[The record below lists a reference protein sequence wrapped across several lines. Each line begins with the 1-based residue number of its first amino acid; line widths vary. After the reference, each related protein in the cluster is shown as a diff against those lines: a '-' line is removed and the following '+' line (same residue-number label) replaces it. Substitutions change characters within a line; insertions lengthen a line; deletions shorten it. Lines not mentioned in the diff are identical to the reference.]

1 MRILIICSVLALA
14 SCVSTQKHLQ
24 LQENVKRLQNDSSL
38 LEKRIQQLQYQVGY
52 LETKNAST
60 EQILTQRLQEKEDS
74 LNQKQQQLHDR
85 EVRLNDMKVRKAQEQ
100 EAFAKLSAEITK
112 PFASFAASDVV
123 CKNTCT
129 QTAVEVSD
137 RLLFAPASSKA
148 DAAKA
153 AAIFQRIAE
162 ILAKQPDLKVMVINH
177 TDSVYTGKEKWD
189 DNWSLGAAKA
199 NALIRLMIR
208 DYKISPQRII
218 PGTQAEFV
226 PLVKSNSGLGRAR
239 TTFLFYSELLPCIHV
254 E

>member
-1 MRILIICSVLALA
+1 MRILTLCTIVSLA
-14 SCVSTQKHLQ
+14 SCVSTQKHKQ
-24 LQENVKRLQNDSSL
+24 LQDNVKRLQNDSTL

-60 EQILTQRLQEKEDS
+60 EQTLTQRLQEKEDS
-74 LNQKQQQLHDR
+74 LNQKQQQLTER
-85 EVRLNDMKVRKAQEQ
+85 EIRINDMKARKAQEQ
-100 EAFAKLSAEITK
+100 EAFSKLSSEISK
-112 PFASFAASDVV
+112 PFSAYPKTEVV
-123 CKNTCT
+123 CQTNCT

-137 RLLFAPASSKA
+137 KLLFVSLTSKA

-153 AAIFQRIAE
+153 SVILKQVAE
-162 ILAKQPDLKVMVINH
+162 IMAKQPDLKVMVINH

-199 NALIRLMIR
+199 NAIIRLLVK
-208 DYKISPQRII
+208 DFKISPQRLI
-218 PGTQAEFV
+218 PGTQADFV
-226 PLVKSNSGLGRAR
+226 PPTKATALLGRSR